1 MINVFH
7 IVSNKIWGGPEQ
19 YSFDVI
25 RHMLHD
31 DYYVEVVCRHNDAI
45 VKRFRSLEIP
55 VSTLPLKGPTDID
68 SSIRLAR
75 LLKKGKNVIHVHS
88 FSDAFAAILAK
99 HLSENPET
107 HVVMTLHHVKKPYN
121 NYLFRKFYDEIDRFI
136 FPSQLTYDLFTSTAK
151 KFDTRKACIIR
162 ESVPAPSA
170 DGDATAVPDLRKKLG
185 VAPGQSLIMFH
196 GRLCHEKGIDVAL
209 RALTQL
215 DKNTFKMAV
224 IGSGNH
230 KFEAQ
235 LKGFIVANQL
245 VRNVSFLGFNDN
257 VLPLSAQCDFGVLPS
272 VVPEAMGLANLEYM
286 IQGKA
291 HITTDNGAQKEY
303 VTNGSNGLLVTPGNY
318 FETAQAIKTLID
330 DKSLCQRLGSQAQAD
345 FRQNL
350 SYTHFYS
357 SLNALYHSFFS

>member
-7 IVSNKIWGGPEQ
+7 IVSNKTWGGPEQ

-31 DYYVEVVCRHNDAI
+31 DYYVEVVCRHNEPV

-88 FSDAFAAILAK
+88 FRDAFAAILAK
-99 HLSENPET
+99 HLSENPDT
-107 HVVMTLHHVKKPYN
+107 HVVMTLHRVTKPHS
-121 NYLFRKFYDEIDRFI
+121 NYLFRKFYNEIDRFI
-136 FPSQLTYDLFTSTAK
+136 FPSQLAYDSFTSRAK
-151 KFDTRKACIIR
+151 KFDTSKACIIR
-162 ESVPAPSA
+162 ESVPAPCGISP
-170 DGDATAVPDLRKKLG
+170 DVPNLREQLHMTH
-185 VAPGQSLIMFH
+185 GQSLIMFH

-215 DKNTFKMAV
+215 DKSTFKMAV

-245 VRNVSFLGFNDN
+245 VRNVSFLGFTDN
-257 VLPLSAQCDFGVLPS
+257 VLPLIAQCDFGVLPS

-291 HITTDNGAQKEY
+291 HITTDNGAQTEY
-303 VTNGSNGLLVTPGNY
+303 VKNGCNGLLVPPADH
-318 FETAQAIKTLID
+318 FQTAQAIKSLID
-330 DKSLCQRLGSQAQAD
+330 DKALCRTLGQQAKAD
-345 FRQNL
+345 FSQNL
-350 SYTHFYS
+350 SYSRFYD
-357 SLNALYHSFFS
+357 SLNALYHSFFA